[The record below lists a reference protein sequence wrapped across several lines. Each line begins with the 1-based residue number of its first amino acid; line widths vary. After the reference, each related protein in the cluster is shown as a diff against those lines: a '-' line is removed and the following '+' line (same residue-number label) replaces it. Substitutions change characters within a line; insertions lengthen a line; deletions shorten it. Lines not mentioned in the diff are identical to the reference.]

1 MVLLIELDIKI
12 GRQYNSTTADHGF
25 SFADFQLAKVAVQY
39 SADQPRRMVKIAT
52 FAKPENASN
61 HNNTRNLFKNKFAID
76 ALLVYIYTTTRN
88 IMRRQSISFTEPN
101 DEWLKS
107 QIENKEYSSKSE
119 LVNDL
124 IRQARNQ
131 QKQIDLIRLKLDK
144 AEKSGF
150 TTESK
155 SEILK
160 QSKSMLN
167 G

>member
-1 MVLLIELDIKI
+1 
-12 GRQYNSTTADHGF
+12 
-25 SFADFQLAKVAVQY
+25 
-39 SADQPRRMVKIAT
+39 
-52 FAKPENASN
+52 
-61 HNNTRNLFKNKFAID
+61 
-76 ALLVYIYTTTRN
+76 
-88 IMRRQSISFTEPN
+88 MRRQSISFTEPN

-107 QIENKEYSSKSE
+107 QITNKEYSSKSE

-131 QKQIDLIRLKLDK
+131 QKQIDFIRLKLNK

-150 TTESK
+150 TTETK

-160 QSKSMLN
+160 QSKNLLK